1 LHYRE
6 ALRWLFATQRF
17 GIKLGLENT
26 RRLFAALGVPAPN
39 ERIIHVAG
47 TNGKGS
53 VCAMLD
59 SICRAAGYRTGLF
72 TSPHLVTFRERAQ
85 VNGAMIP
92 EEGVALGLTRIRQ
105 LIADWDP
112 HPTFFEIATALAL
125 DHFKNE
131 RVDLVVLETGMGGRL
146 DSTNATQPI
155 VSVLTP
161 IAYDHQKWLGNTLT
175 EIAVEKAGIIKPDV
189 PVVSAAQSE
198 EAVRVIR
205 ERAHECEAP
214 LTFVRHSFDRFPIA
228 LQGSHQK
235 ENAALALAALT
246 AAKVAVS
253 DEAIAS
259 GLANVRW
266 PARFQ
271 RWGER
276 TVIDGAHNPAGAAC
290 LAAAW
295 QEAFGSRRAN
305 VILAALGDKDVPG
318 LCAELSGI
326 TRRFFLPAIRS
337 ERAISPE
344 DLGLTIKEHFPATPT
359 LEFPSFPE
367 AWEAALQ
374 DHEPILI
381 TGSLH
386 FAGEVL
392 AYLRNEPAAFEECL
406 Q

>member
-1 LHYRE
+1 MHYRE

-26 RRLFAALGVPAPN
+26 RQLFSALAVPAPD

-59 SICRAAGYRTGLF
+59 SISRAAGYRTGLF

-85 VNGAMIP
+85 VNGVMIS
-92 EEGVALGLTRIRQ
+92 EEAVALGLTRIRQ
-105 LIADWDP
+105 LVANWDP

-125 DHFKNE
+125 EHFQNQ
-131 RVDLVVLETGMGGRL
+131 RVDVVVLETGMGGRL

-161 IAYDHQKWLGNTLT
+161 IDYDHQKWLGDTLT
-175 EIAVEKAGIIKPDV
+175 EIAAEKAGIIKSHV
-189 PVVSAAQSE
+189 PVVSAAQPE
-198 EAVRVIR
+198 EAAQVIR
-205 ERAHECEAP
+205 KRAQQCNSP
-214 LTFVRHSFDRFPIA
+214 LTFIGQPFDRFPVA
-228 LQGSHQK
+228 LQGSHQR
-235 ENAALALAALT
+235 ENAALALAALA

-253 DEAIAS
+253 EEAIAS
-259 GLANVRW
+259 GLSQVQW

-271 RWGER
+271 RWNER

-290 LAAAW
+290 LAATW
-295 QEAFGSRRAN
+295 REAFGSRDAN
-305 VILAALGDKDVPG
+305 VILATLGDKDVPR
-318 LCAELSGI
+318 LCAALSGI
-326 TRRFFLPAIRS
+326 TRRFFLPAIQS
-337 ERAISPE
+337 ERAISPAN
-344 DLGLTIKEHFPATPT
+344 LALTIKEHLPGVPT
-359 LEFPSFPE
+359 SQFSTFMQ
-367 AWEAALQ
+367 AWEAAQQ
-374 DHEPILI
+374 DRKPILI

-386 FAGEVL
+386 FAGEAL
-392 AYLRNEPAAFEECL
+392 AYLRNEPAAYEECL